1 MARTWPSIIP
11 DGATTSAPGVGLGE
25 RDLGVAL
32 EGGVVVDLAA
42 RGEQAAVAVVGVLV
56 EAQVGHED
64 DASRRRR
71 RAGPRSATCTMP
83 SGSEAPEPVASLR
96 SGTPKRM
103 TAPMPRSASSA
114 TSLRSDSRVCC
125 TTPGSELIG
134 CGSSMPSRTNSGAT
148 RSSTPTPGLGHQ
160 PPQRRGAPQPA
171 QATLREGHAVE
182 GTAAA
187 SSVAPCSLR
196 RKKSRISSARCT
208 RCRGEPDRDSSW
220 LSAGNRWYSCS
231 RPSMPQGDE
240 QLVGL
245 LDVAAQ
251 VVLRVEDQHRRGD
264 VLHVG
269 DRRGAQELVGVIQV
283 VHAHHEAEEAAGVG
297 RASRGSGGC
306 CRPARST
313 PPRSGRCGRWPTTSC
328 SRRRSRRGCRPGPG
342 RGPGTARARRP
353 ARHHVLV
360 VDAAPAAARPHL
372 GQRRADGPGPVV
384 GLARRAA
391 RVAVHDREARRGPQ
405 LELVEPVEA
414 VLRHRSAVD
423 AEQRR
428 HLRGRIGQVDAL
440 RGDDPGVDRA
450 ARRRRTAPGRARPAG
465 RGPRR
470 GTWRRRR

>member
-1 MARTWPSIIP
+1 MRTMASP
-11 DGATTSAPGVGLGE
+11 TS
-25 RDLGVAL
+25 
-32 EGGVVVDLAA
+32 
-42 RGEQAAVAVVGVLV
+42 
-56 EAQVGHED
+56 
-64 DASRRRR
+64 SRRS
-71 RAGPRSATCTMP
+71 RSATCTMP
-83 SGSEAPEPVASLR
+83 SGSEAPEPSASLR
-96 SGTPKRM
+96 CGHAEEDDRADPEVGQLGHLLAERL
-103 TAPMPRSASSA
+103 A
-114 TSLRSDSRVCC
+114 RVLHDAR
-125 TTPGSELIG
+125 ERADRVRVADALADEQ
-134 CGSSMPSRTNSGAT
+134 RRDEVVDAD
-148 RSSTPTPGLGHQ
+148 PGLGHQ
-160 PPQRRGAPQPA
+160 PPQRRGPPQPA

-231 RPSMPQGDE
+231 LPEHAEGDE

-269 DRRGAQELVGVIQV
+269 DRRGAQELVGVIEV
-283 VHAHHEAEEAAGVG
+283 VDAHHEAEEAARVG
-297 RASRGSGGC
+297 RGLEGQEVVAGPLG
-306 CRPARST
+306 A
-313 PPRSGRCGRWPTTSC
+313 
-328 SRRRSRRGCRPGPG
+328 RRREAVGVADGPRRHVAAVGAAEDADPVRVQG
-342 RGPGTARARRP
+342 RVPLERGVEHA
-353 ARHHVLV
+353 HHVVV

-384 GLARRAA
+384 GLPRRAA

-450 ARRRRTAPGRARPAG
+450 RRRRRTAPGRARPAG
-465 RGPRR
+465 RGPRC